1 MVVAV
6 GGKSPVVPVPSDGQV
21 FFALGAADG
30 ARFKLVVSW
39 VDASRKAVGGGGLV
53 AVVEYFDWQIEEG
66 DASRLLAHGGV
77 Q

>member
-1 MVVAV
+1 
-6 GGKSPVVPVPSDGQV
+6 
-21 FFALGAADG
+21 
-30 ARFKLVVSW
+30 LVVSW
-39 VDASRKAVGGGGLV
+39 VDASREAVGGGGFV